1 MEPTDDPPNATRIKA
16 LGNPPDLADFG
27 SGGIGRCRFL
37 LPAAFYFQQNPE
49 QLPDWAAR
57 SELGRDLQ
65 TTTVYRWQDASGAW
79 HISDRKPEESVDYRE
94 ERYSRDANVLPLPP
108 QLQQ

>member
-1 MEPTDDPPNATRIKA
+1 MIHRMQPASKRWGIRLTWLTVVLAG
-16 LGNPPDLADFG
+16 LG
-27 SGGIGRCRFL
+27 S
-37 LPAAFYFQQNPE
+37 AAFYFHQNPE

-94 ERYSRDANVLPLPP
+94 ERYARDANVLPLPP